1 MLFPGSLRR
10 NVGGPIRLL
19 CESDVIHGNNGD
31 QESWAIKAVCRRLGY
46 AGLKPASEK
55 AVRSSRTVGM
65 CWELVNREWEVW
77 MPVRLLQ
84 SLSVAEWGFSF
95 QDRRSLAIGTSKEDN
110 LSTKC
115 LRTCATVVPHFVW
128 CHSCKRYVTIFAT
141 ADKSHYSHSNT
152 STNVWPLAFCPQ
164 STPTNSVHE
173 YCSCKCKQNWT
184 FD

>member
-1 MLFPGSLRR
+1 M
-10 NVGGPIRLL
+10 
-19 CESDVIHGNNGD
+19 
-31 QESWAIKAVCRRLGY
+31 QETIGY
-46 AGLKPASEK
+46 AGLKPAREK
-55 AVRSSRTVGM
+55 RQSGVRERSGCVESLSTVNGRT
-65 CWELVNREWEVW
+65 VW